1 MKIMENYPAV
11 ALMVKHGTRIAIATG
26 LAPVV
31 AIAIIMIFC
40 TLHWGW
46 LVAAIGLGVSAAFL
60 MKVFVELVQ
69 IIVDMLLPQ

>member
-1 MKIMENYPAV
+1 
-11 ALMVKHGTRIAIATG
+11 

>member
-1 MKIMENYPAV
+1 
-11 ALMVKHGTRIAIATG
+11 
-26 LAPVV
+26 
-31 AIAIIMIFC
+31 MIFC